1 MDRCGTLLLRDVPSD
16 DRGTLSDFKEVFRR
30 NREINMSDCP
40 GCVLELLE
48 TGELNASALNR
59 DERRELQ
66 EFLNGI
72 SKEEQPLAKGKKK
85 HRETRF
91 DRINRLKSL
100 YPGGRLTTVV
110 VDTDNRFLYNGRRFE
125 LDRSLEQYSPRHTR
139 YGDQY
144 DMDRVM
150 VIKCDDGSLFFADQ
164 DGASIDGSYVYDLGE
179 VN

>member
-1 MDRCGTLLLRDVPSD
+1 
-16 DRGTLSDFKEVFRR
+16 
-30 NREINMSDCP
+30 MSDCP
-40 GCVLELLE
+40 ECVLELLE
-48 TGELNASALNR
+48 TGELNTSALNR

-66 EFLNGI
+66 EFLNCI
-72 SKEEQPLAKGKKK
+72 DKEERRFAKGKKK

-91 DRINRLKSL
+91 DRINRIKNL
-100 YPGGRLTTVV
+100 YPDGRLTTVI
-110 VDTDNRFLYNGRRFE
+110 VDTDNRFLYNGKRFE

-139 YGDQY
+139 YGNHY

-150 VIKCDDGSLFFADQ
+150 VIECDDGSLFFADQ

>member
-16 DRGTLSDFKEVFRR
+16 DRGTLSDFKEAFRR
-30 NREINMSDCP
+30 SREINMSDCP

-72 SKEEQPLAKGKKK
+72 NKEEQPLAKEKKRP
-85 HRETRF
+85 RETKF
-91 DRINRLKSL
+91 DRINRIKNL

-125 LDRSLEQYSPRHTR
+125 LDQSLDQYSPRHTR

-150 VIKCDDGSLFFADQ
+150 VIECDDGSLFFADQ
-164 DGASIDGSYVYDLGE
+164 DGASIDGGYVYDLGE

>member
-16 DRGTLSDFKEVFRR
+16 DRDTLSDFKEAFRR
-30 NREINMSDCP
+30 SREINMSDCP

-72 SKEEQPLAKGKKK
+72 NKEEQPLAKEKKR
-85 HRETRF
+85 HWETRF
-91 DRINRLKSL
+91 DRINRIKNL
-100 YPGGRLTTVV
+100 YPGGQLTTVV

-125 LDRSLEQYSPRHTR
+125 LDQSLEQYSPRHTR

-150 VIKCDDGSLFFADQ
+150 VIECDDGSLFFADQ